1 MATPR
6 NAPAKGTARKAP
18 AKKAATKADPMP
30 GDPSFPWKSIYPAEV
45 KLFKYTSEDGYVVC
59 LPVYEDPGEG
69 EIFGL
74 MLLNKSES
82 DLLVYV
88 MRQHITHNAIDPD
101 GALLVTFQA
110 LKKMKSPGVI
120 ETLLKAW
127 PEASGKELGKS

>member
-6 NAPAKGTARKAP
+6 NAPVKRAAP
-18 AKKAATKADPMP
+18 AKRTSTAKRKEEPKP
-30 GDPSFPWKSIYPAEV
+30 GDPNFDWAAIYP
-45 KLFKYTSEDGYVVC
+45 KDTQLFKYTSEDGFVVK
-59 LPVYEDPGEG
+59 LPVYDDPGEG

-74 MLLNKSES
+74 MLLNKSET
-82 DLLVYV
+82 DLLIYV
-88 MRQHITHNAIDPD
+88 MRQHITTHAIDPD

-110 LKKMKSPGVI
+110 LKRMKSPGVI

>member
-6 NAPAKGTARKAP
+6 NAPVKRATTAKRNSDKKKED
-18 AKKAATKADPMP
+18 AKP
-30 GDPSFPWKSIYPAEV
+30 GDPNFDWAAIYPQGTQ
-45 KLFKYTSEDGYVVC
+45 LFKYTSQDGFVVK
-59 LPVYEDPGEG
+59 LPVYDDPGEG

-74 MLLNKSES
+74 MLLNKSET
-82 DLLVYV
+82 DLLIYV
-88 MRQHITHNAIDPD
+88 MRQHITTHAIDPD

-110 LKKMKSPGVI
+110 LKQMKAPGVI